1 MKEYSPITTVQMKKF
16 FFMATM
22 CIAMLSLQPTGAY
35 AQETNNQYKETLYK
49 MLDKSGGLE
58 SVRLMVPQLVNMMK
72 QQAAS
77 QPDSFWE
84 DFTKRW
90 TKQFIDKM
98 VEGITPIYQKHLTLK
113 ELEDILAFYNTPAGK
128 KLSASTPAVAKEVM
142 PIGQQLGTEIGR
154 QMQNEIANMVSK

>member
-1 MKEYSPITTVQMKKF
+1 
-16 FFMATM
+16 M

-35 AQETNNQYKETLYK
+35 AQKTNNQYKETLYK

-98 VEGITPIYQKHLTLK
+98 MEGITPIYQKHLTLK
-113 ELEDILAFYNTPAGK
+113 DLEDILAFYNTPVGK
-128 KLSASTPAVAKEVM
+128 KLSASTPVMGKEAM
-142 PIGQQLGTEIGR
+142 RIGQQLGMEIGR

>member
-22 CIAMLSLQPTGAY
+22 CIAMLSLQPTGTY

-58 SVRLMVPQLVNMMK
+58 SVKLMVPQLVNMMK

-90 TKQFIDKM
+90 TKQLIDKM

-113 ELEDILAFYNTPAGK
+113 DLEDILAFYNTPAGK

>member
-1 MKEYSPITTVQMKKF
+1 
-16 FFMATM
+16 
-22 CIAMLSLQPTGAY
+22 
-35 AQETNNQYKETLYK
+35 LYK

-58 SVRLMVPQLVNMMK
+58 SVRLMIPQLVNMMK

-98 VEGITPIYQKHLTLK
+98 VEGIAPIYQKHLTLK
-113 ELEDILAFYNTPAGK
+113 DLEDILAFYNTPVGK
-128 KLSASTPAVAKEVM
+128 KLSASTPVMGKEAM
-142 PIGQQLGTEIGR
+142 RIGQQLGMEIGR

>member
-1 MKEYSPITTVQMKKF
+1 
-16 FFMATM
+16 M

-35 AQETNNQYKETLYK
+35 AQKTNNQYKETLYK

-58 SVRLMVPQLVNMMK
+58 SVRLMIPQLVNMMK

-98 VEGITPIYQKHLTLK
+98 MEGITPIYQKHLTLK
-113 ELEDILAFYNTPAGK
+113 DLEDILAFYNTPVGK
-128 KLSASTPAVAKEVM
+128 KLSASTPVMGKEAM
-142 PIGQQLGTEIGR
+142 RIGQQLGTEIGR

>member
-1 MKEYSPITTVQMKKF
+1 MKEYSPRTTVQMKKF

-22 CIAMLSLQPTGAY
+22 CIAMLSLQPTGTY

-58 SVRLMVPQLVNMMK
+58 SVKLMIPQLVNMMK

-90 TKQFIDKM
+90 TKQLIDKM

-113 ELEDILAFYNTPAGK
+113 DLEDILAFYNTPAGK
-128 KLSASTPAVAKEVM
+128 KLSAGTPAVAKEVM

-154 QMQNEIANMVSK
+154 QMQNEIANIVSK

>member
-1 MKEYSPITTVQMKKF
+1 
-16 FFMATM
+16 M

-35 AQETNNQYKETLYK
+35 AQKTNNQYKETLYK

-98 VEGITPIYQKHLTLK
+98 MEGITPIYQKHLTLK
-113 ELEDILAFYNTPAGK
+113 DLEDILAFYNTPVGK
-128 KLSASTPAVAKEVM
+128 KLSASTPVMGKEAM
-142 PIGQQLGTEIGR
+142 RIGQQLGTEIGR

>member
-1 MKEYSPITTVQMKKF
+1 
-16 FFMATM
+16 M

-35 AQETNNQYKETLYK
+35 AQKTNNQYKETLYK

-58 SVRLMVPQLVNMMK
+58 SVRLMIPQLVNMMK

-113 ELEDILAFYNTPAGK
+113 DLEDILAFYNTPAGK

>member
-1 MKEYSPITTVQMKKF
+1 
-16 FFMATM
+16 M

-35 AQETNNQYKETLYK
+35 AQKTNNQYKETLYK

-98 VEGITPIYQKHLTLK
+98 MEGITPIYQKHLTLK
-113 ELEDILAFYNTPAGK
+113 DLEDILAFYNTPAGK

>member
-1 MKEYSPITTVQMKKF
+1 MKKF
-16 FFMATM
+16 FFMATV

-35 AQETNNQYKETLYK
+35 AQETNSKYKETLYK

-58 SVRLMVPQLVNMMK
+58 SVRLMIPQLVNMMK

-90 TKQFIDKM
+90 TQQFIDKM
-98 VEGITPIYQKHLTLK
+98 VEGITPIYQKLLTLK
-113 ELEDILAFYNTPAGK
+113 DLEDILAFYDTPAGQ
-128 KLSASTPAVAKEVM
+128 KLSASTPVMAKEVM
-142 PIGQQLGTEIGR
+142 PIGQQIGTEIGQ

>member
-22 CIAMLSLQPTGAY
+22 CIAMLSLQPTGTY

-58 SVRLMVPQLVNMMK
+58 SVKLMVPQLVNMMK
-72 QQAAS
+72 QQTAS

-90 TKQFIDKM
+90 TKQLIDKM

-113 ELEDILAFYNTPAGK
+113 DLEDILAFYNTPAGK

>member
-1 MKEYSPITTVQMKKF
+1 
-16 FFMATM
+16 M

-35 AQETNNQYKETLYK
+35 AQKTNNQYKETLYK

-98 VEGITPIYQKHLTLK
+98 MEGITPIYQKHLTLK
-113 ELEDILAFYNTPAGK
+113 DLENILAFYNTPVGK
-128 KLSASTPAVAKEVM
+128 KLSASTPVMGKEAM
-142 PIGQQLGTEIGR
+142 RIGQQLGMEIGR
-154 QMQNEIANMVSK
+154 QMQNEIANMVNK

>member
-22 CIAMLSLQPTGAY
+22 CIAMLSLQPTGTY

-58 SVRLMVPQLVNMMK
+58 SVKLMVPQLVNMMK

>member
-49 MLDKSGGLE
+49 MLEKSGGLE
-58 SVRLMVPQLVNMMK
+58 SVRLMIPQLVNMMK

-113 ELEDILAFYNTPAGK
+113 DLEDILAFYDTPAGK

-142 PIGQQLGTEIGR
+142 PIGQRLGTEIGR

>member
-1 MKEYSPITTVQMKKF
+1 
-16 FFMATM
+16 M

-35 AQETNNQYKETLYK
+35 AQKTNNQYKETLYK

-58 SVRLMVPQLVNMMK
+58 SVRLMIPQLVNMMK

-98 VEGITPIYQKHLTLK
+98 MEGITPIYQKHLTLK
-113 ELEDILAFYNTPAGK
+113 DLEDILAFYNTPVGK
-128 KLSASTPAVAKEVM
+128 KLSASTPVMGKEAM
-142 PIGQQLGTEIGR
+142 RIGQQLGMEIGR

>member
-1 MKEYSPITTVQMKKF
+1 
-16 FFMATM
+16 M

-58 SVRLMVPQLVNMMK
+58 SVRLMIPQLVNMMK

-113 ELEDILAFYNTPAGK
+113 DLEDILAFYNTPAGQ